1 MKLQFNDTLTS
12 TFEYPSESSLLA
24 DDSSEIMGDGI
35 SGLNGGGLLG
45 SMPKGNEII
54 KFLHLFY
61 LASLEVKRTR
71 DMRERLS
78 SLVLVC

>member
-24 DDSSEIMGDGI
+24 DDTSDIMGDGI

-45 SMPKGNEII
+45 SMPKGNNYI
-54 KFLHLFY
+54 
-61 LASLEVKRTR
+61 
-71 DMRERLS
+71 S
-78 SLVLVC
+78 SFVLY